1 MDNNDPT
8 PSSTQ
13 QQHSVAVDPG
23 GGSAMETADSSVNDQ
38 LKSIDEQKRI
48 AQLEHEIFT
57 VCKQLDEK
65 SEKFKEV
72 QDQNALLKDRVGA
85 LEQGR
90 LEASLFTESLV
101 KSNDALIQ
109 EKTSLKND
117 LLGLEKRKDELEMQV
132 SKLSNE
138 KRRHLGDI
146 DELRQKCDK
155 LSDERVHLQI
165 QIDDFQ
171 GEKTLVA
178 YDKEQWKQEK
188 EILLMSKQWYMNEI
202 TDREQKI
209 NDLRIQLIKDKSDM
223 QRELALY
230 EQRSNE
236 LTAKADQLQETLLD
250 RERELDTLRDQF
262 KKSLS
267 DQTSRLNELEAE
279 LRARER
285 LANVYKANSEAANA
299 EIAELND
306 TEVRLQAQLKEAEQ
320 IVHNYT
326 AEMERAA
333 EEQKKTITEKDAEI
347 KRLNDEVVKS
357 TELLNAGFRLNRAD
371 EDLIQLSPAAAVAS
385 SLLKSGMSLTSIY
398 AEHCRVVAELDKK
411 NDEFK
416 QLERYVTELIEE
428 LDSKAPKF
436 QEQRK
441 AYEQIC
447 ERNECLRL
455 QNELLSKERQK
466 LQTNADALHRELMF
480 TKRELERYQRE
491 HNLLTIQVQRL
502 LFIVE
507 KGPEALEYNNGTEN
521 GGNDSDEY
529 LFNNIREL
537 HTKNIELAEA
547 LERMQENQDKII
559 ANYHNTEI
567 ESLKQ
572 ANHQAQDD
580 LRLLRDNYAKQELL
594 IRELSEQ
601 REQYRQLYEQQQ
613 MMVDNTTPATAGLTA
628 PSANSNASSLS
639 SAATTTNAV
648 DQPPQQM
655 QKRRESLDTLQSELY
670 MWRSKAERL
679 QETLSYVNDDR
690 QTNEKTLN
698 ERIEQQLEQISSMR
712 TTIGRLESDLEFQN
726 KNQQL
731 LSKQIDS
738 YMMDLKR
745 SGDALGDA
753 KRQLET
759 LQFKY
764 DSMTNQLL
772 EKQQELSLLRVQNHS
787 LGEQLAL
794 SQSREQQ
801 ARKELEILR
810 AARYNNERM
819 ALTLQEVET
828 VLKRVEAEKAHASE
842 SQLQSAILERDNL
855 RQLLDNLHDQNAQL
869 VNGLKANLSQA
880 SGDRDKA
887 LAEVKSLQS
896 NINALDNVYQR
907 LKADHEKLRE
917 EMEQIQSTDTNV
929 EACKKEIQKLRN
941 TVAYQEKQIAEW
953 EQKCEELNQ
962 TIERKDKQMEEICRL
977 GADME
982 SSIEYGTIERQ
993 RMQAIREQ
1001 LEKDLAAS
1009 NRTIEALRN
1018 ELAGKEMELLEQA
1031 KSLSEAVNKSEDE
1044 RSKYEQQQM
1053 TLEKTGH
1060 EAQLKVAQ
1068 CQAQIEKL
1076 QLDCEQNLAKF
1087 TELSDANLRLTT
1099 DLAREIAKTEEFER
1113 RLADTNNVMNAER
1126 EQHQQSLQMLEQ
1138 EKLRLNDEIKE
1149 FMKRD
1154 EENVQKQG
1162 VYLDE
1167 IQKLVQQNSFME
1179 RLNQTI
1185 ASPTSSSSLNASFI
1199 AGTPNTS
1206 RLSTTVNQGSYMAEQ
1221 QQQQHSDRMNVII
1234 GYMRAEKQKETEMRM
1249 NAELELQRI
1258 RTQANIDQHKI
1269 VHMEAEVAKLRA
1281 EAEAGARVA
1290 VEKAQLLTQLNALC
1304 EVKSRYQQLN
1314 KTHEDISQRFAEL
1327 EGRTRELEQAQLTA
1341 QADKRNLDAQI
1352 EAATKELATRTQ
1364 ENKNLMVR
1372 YNKAMA
1378 IASKYSP
1385 ELVHTLQGDNEK
1397 MQSSLAQR
1405 EKEVQLL
1412 NAEGERLGD
1421 HVKNLSTEL
1430 AELKTK
1436 SDKLTSELSAVK
1448 TFARKFR
1455 DERNKLEL
1463 EKKELEAD
1471 LKGKN
1476 EELVRLREQS
1486 AASALETTAAALSSD
1501 TSAAGEPHSPVP
1513 PTLSGAVPGAIA
1525 AGALSAIRAAVGAG
1539 EGGGAGADNSLRR
1552 RMDQLMKE
1560 KQELLDKVKKLE
1572 EHNKVL
1578 QRELDESNEKVT
1590 RMDMVEKLLK
1600 STQKKLTDFNNE
1612 MTRLRAENEQL
1623 RKRVIEL
1630 EEETKRLQ
1638 QIEQQQ
1644 QAEKRMLAEL
1654 EAEEQQQQQQS
1665 QDQGAGGHKK
1675 MKLDGGDDHEGLP
1688 SSATTTLTEQQRQQ
1702 QEQAHLMDEEM
1713 MVMDEHSLGG
1723 VDAHGDVEAE
1733 EVLHHPDVPNPPMTP
1748 PVPERMSPS
1757 DSYGLKFDSDVQDI
1771 VGGDDDDGV
1780 EEVEDGADE
1789 VLYAHEEVE
1798 GGEEEG
1804 VDEYDED
1811 EEEEEVE
1818 DEAGDEEEEA
1828 EEEEVLN
1835 EEEEEEGD
1843 DELSRHDVSSGEP
1856 PMKQRRMLAQQQT
1869 HQQQRRD
1876 DRGAAGTSSSSSAAQ
1891 KDSVDQ
1897 QQHEQD
1903 DDDDDDDI
1911 QLL

>member
-23 GGSAMETADSSVNDQ
+23 GGSTMETADSSVNDQ

-236 LTAKADQLQETLLD
+236 LTAKADQLQDTLLD

-455 QNELLSKERQK
+455 QNDLLSKERQK

-613 MMVDNTTPATAGLTA
+613 MMGDNTTPATAGLTA

-698 ERIEQQLEQISSMR
+698 ERIEQQLEQISS
-712 TTIGRLESDLEFQN
+712 I
-726 KNQQL
+726 
-731 LSKQIDS
+731 
-738 YMMDLKR
+738 
-745 SGDALGDA
+745 
-753 KRQLET
+753 
-759 LQFKY
+759 
-764 DSMTNQLL
+764 
-772 EKQQELSLLRVQNHS
+772 
-787 LGEQLAL
+787 
-794 SQSREQQ
+794 
-801 ARKELEILR
+801 R
-810 AARYNNERM
+810 A
-819 ALTLQEVET
+819 T
-828 VLKRVEAEKAHASE
+828 
-842 SQLQSAILERDNL
+842 
-855 RQLLDNLHDQNAQL
+855 
-869 VNGLKANLSQA
+869 
-880 SGDRDKA
+880 
-887 LAEVKSLQS
+887 
-896 NINALDNVYQR
+896 
-907 LKADHEKLRE
+907 
-917 EMEQIQSTDTNV
+917 
-929 EACKKEIQKLRN
+929 
-941 TVAYQEKQIAEW
+941 
-953 EQKCEELNQ
+953 
-962 TIERKDKQMEEICRL
+962 
-977 GADME
+977 
-982 SSIEYGTIERQ
+982 
-993 RMQAIREQ
+993 
-1001 LEKDLAAS
+1001 AS

-1018 ELAGKEMELLEQA
+1018 ELASKEMELLEQA

-1068 CQAQIEKL
+1068 CQAEIEKL

-1126 EQHQQSLQMLEQ
+1126 EQHQQSLQML
-1138 EKLRLNDEIKE
+1138 RLNDEIKE
-1149 FMKRD
+1149 FVKRD

-1185 ASPTSSSSLNASFI
+1185 ASPTSSNSLNASFI
-1199 AGTPNTS
+1199 AGTPNT
-1206 RLSTTVNQGSYMAEQ
+1206 SYMAEQ

-1258 RTQANIDQHKI
+1258 RTQATIDQHKI

-1314 KTHEDISQRFAEL
+1314 KTHEDVSQRFAEL

-1397 MQSSLAQR
+1397 LQSSLAQR

-1463 EKKELEAD
+1463 ENKELEAD

-1486 AASALETTAAALSSD
+1486 AASALETTVAALSAD
-1501 TSAAGEPHSPVP
+1501 TSAAGEPRSPVP

-1590 RMDMVEKLLK
+1590 RMDMAEKLLK
-1600 STQKKLTDFNNE
+1600 STQKN
-1612 MTRLRAENEQL
+1612 
-1623 RKRVIEL
+1623 
-1630 EEETKRLQ
+1630 
-1638 QIEQQQ
+1638 
-1644 QAEKRMLAEL
+1644 
-1654 EAEEQQQQQQS
+1654 
-1665 QDQGAGGHKK
+1665 
-1675 MKLDGGDDHEGLP
+1675 
-1688 SSATTTLTEQQRQQ
+1688 
-1702 QEQAHLMDEEM
+1702 
-1713 MVMDEHSLGG
+1713 
-1723 VDAHGDVEAE
+1723 
-1733 EVLHHPDVPNPPMTP
+1733 
-1748 PVPERMSPS
+1748 
-1757 DSYGLKFDSDVQDI
+1757 
-1771 VGGDDDDGV
+1771 
-1780 EEVEDGADE
+1780 
-1789 VLYAHEEVE
+1789 
-1798 GGEEEG
+1798 
-1804 VDEYDED
+1804 
-1811 EEEEEVE
+1811 
-1818 DEAGDEEEEA
+1818 
-1828 EEEEVLN
+1828 
-1835 EEEEEEGD
+1835 
-1843 DELSRHDVSSGEP
+1843 
-1856 PMKQRRMLAQQQT
+1856 
-1869 HQQQRRD
+1869 
-1876 DRGAAGTSSSSSAAQ
+1876 
-1891 KDSVDQ
+1891 
-1897 QQHEQD
+1897 
-1903 DDDDDDDI
+1903 
-1911 QLL
+1911 